1 MVLREGRATDEWNGV
16 RRGYGGSVGESELRE
31 DEAEAVREERQ
42 EHESVGSP
50 EEPVTGRD
58 HYQQLQ
64 TPAWPSLGLHCGL
77 VPADTSRFLSLH
89 VLLGHEHRGVTA
101 PSPEAKPC

>member
-16 RRGYGGSVGESELRE
+16 RRGYGGSVGGSELRA

-42 EHESVGSP
+42 EHESVGGP

-64 TPAWPSLGLHCGL
+64 TPAWPSPGLHCGL
-77 VPADTSRFLSLH
+77 VLLTPLGSCLFTFFWVTST
-89 VLLGHEHRGVTA
+89 GG
-101 PSPEAKPC
+101 